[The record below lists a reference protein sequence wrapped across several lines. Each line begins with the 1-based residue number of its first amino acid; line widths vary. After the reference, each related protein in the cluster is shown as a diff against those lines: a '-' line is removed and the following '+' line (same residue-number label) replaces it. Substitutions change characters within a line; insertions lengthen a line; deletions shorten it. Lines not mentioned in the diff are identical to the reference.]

1 MGDQSEA
8 PRRFCRHS
16 APMAVTCA
24 PARDSRG
31 ECKKALAKASAERE
45 LARDPLGY
53 PRPAPVV
60 GDAWQ

>member
-24 PARDSRG
+24 PARASRG

-45 LARDPLGY
+45 LAP
-53 PRPAPVV
+53 
-60 GDAWQ
+60 